1 MLEGDW
7 FACGGTCPG
16 LFGNILCSCPHFT
29 ELLSQWKLLHQDR
42 ILNRQQP
49 EDVGLGSL
57 PGQLEAGR
65 GGKQEARRIATL
77 DSVDLGM
84 WAALS
89 GRAPAGS
96 ECTLCVW
103 VPPGGREAE
112 TSVLCKV
119 PCRAPR
125 LGGFPGMLCF
135 ISVFSSVLNLM
146 EQEGWTCWMQCAYWT
161 PYLMQQDL
169 GRHPADILPTQ
180 KEDGGAPECQHG
192 ASVSC
197 ASGSGPGR
205 TVDFSSLPVA
215 LRKHAQ

>member
-1 MLEGDW
+1 MKDLGPLFDLESRGCGQLDDDFVPGALQNYFAFGLKPKYLSLHLHMLEGDW

-146 EQEGWTCWMQCAYWT
+146 EQEGWTC
-161 PYLMQQDL
+161 
-169 GRHPADILPTQ
+169 
-180 KEDGGAPECQHG
+180 
-192 ASVSC
+192 
-197 ASGSGPGR
+197 
-205 TVDFSSLPVA
+205 
-215 LRKHAQ
+215 